1 MSQTPESSTG
11 TTNVYVQ
18 QNSSNGL
25 GLAGFITSLIGW
37 LTCGLLC
44 PIGFLLSLFGLFKP
58 PRGFAIAGVIIG
70 GLGSL
75 FLAAFGLAFI
85 LTLVGIGT
93 VATVAIQEAPY
104 ISASMVIQNEY
115 HQTGELPSDAA
126 GDALLA
132 GSTINGQPMRYRRV
146 DADTYEVGTVGGD
159 GVEDTD
165 DDTWRTYEVQDHAD
179 WSMDNPDS
187 IPPAP
192 ATPSE

>member
-1 MSQTPESSTG
+1 MSQAPESSTG

-58 PRGFAIAGVIIG
+58 PRGFAIAGLIIG

-93 VATVAIQEAPY
+93 VATVAIQEVPY
-104 ISASMVIQNEY
+104 INASMVIQNEY
-115 HQTGELPSDAA
+115 NQTGELPSDTA
-126 GDALLA
+126 GNALLV
-132 GSTINGQPMRYRRV
+132 GVTINGQPMQYRRI
-146 DADTYEVGTVGGD
+146 DADTYEVGTIGSDDVPDTGD
-159 GVEDTD
+159 DA
-165 DDTWRTYEVQDHAD
+165 WRTYDVHEDSSLQ
-179 WSMDNPDS
+179 MDSSDTS
-187 IPPAP
+187 TP
-192 ATPSE
+192 ATP